1 MTQVGIPSIFMDG
14 GDTYI
19 GTYVSIDKQNEINSE
34 KIPIYIQSLQ

>member
-19 GTYVSIDKQNEINSE
+19 GR
-34 KIPIYIQSLQ
+34 YIRKYRQTKREQR